1 MVFSSREEGR
11 GTRFSFLPIFINLV
25 VMISLLSPLIQ
36 SAFAAFFIYFHD
48 YGLSG
53 LREKHVVL

>member
-1 MVFSSREEGR
+1 
-11 GTRFSFLPIFINLV
+11 
-25 VMISLLSPLIQ
+25 MISLLSPLIQ